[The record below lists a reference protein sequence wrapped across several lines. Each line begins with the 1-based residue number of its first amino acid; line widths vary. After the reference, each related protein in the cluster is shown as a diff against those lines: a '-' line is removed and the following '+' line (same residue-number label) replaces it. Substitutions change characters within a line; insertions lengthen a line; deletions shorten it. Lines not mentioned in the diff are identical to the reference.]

1 LNYLIARKRQQNKAS
16 NKNSINKIYEFS
28 NEKLEEFF
36 AIKSVWKDLFYNGNN
51 VGGDT
56 EFTFLKN
63 EIEILLNIEHD
74 NIVKCYEIYE
84 DKNNIHF
91 IFEYINGSELS
102 SLFSDTSNKSNTIF
116 KINRSLEIFLQIIE
130 SIQYLH
136 SKNII
141 HRDIKPENF
150 LIFDLNGKFKIK
162 LIDFGFAVSLK
173 SDNESIFES
182 VGSLPYISPEMI
194 LNKGYSYKTDIF
206 SAGVVFFNLI
216 TGKQPFFGKDSKET
230 LHSICYNKPIYPE
243 HISNKILVNFLD
255 CLLEKESEK
264 RLSASESVLHSL
276 ISQYKDL
283 QQMQTVPKIFEPKF
297 DNETMLELI
306 EFNKIK
312 NFIWNVLLSN
322 LDLGLANKIKHDLID
337 IQNSE
342 NYRRSYKTD
351 EYPEKIIQGRY
362 TISYTKFLEIVIEN
376 NEDNRELKEKLQGK

>member
-216 TGKQPFFGKDSKET
+216 TGKQPFFGKDST
-230 LHSICYNKPIYPE
+230 
-243 HISNKILVNFLD
+243 
-255 CLLEKESEK
+255 
-264 RLSASESVLHSL
+264 
-276 ISQYKDL
+276 
-283 QQMQTVPKIFEPKF
+283 
-297 DNETMLELI
+297 
-306 EFNKIK
+306 K
-312 NFIWNVLLSN
+312 NFR
-322 LDLGLANKIKHDLID
+322 AKI
-337 IQNSE
+337 
-342 NYRRSYKTD
+342 
-351 EYPEKIIQGRY
+351 
-362 TISYTKFLEIVIEN
+362 
-376 NEDNRELKEKLQGK
+376 